1 MHILL
6 VANYL
11 FPYGGGIQRVVH
23 QLGCEYIARGH
34 TVTAVGYQPSRLHGT
49 ASPSYEA
56 LPLRAVNPLERFGV
70 PFPIFEPLALV
81 KDLSE
86 LLRRVDAVHLHGALY
101 LDSLVASLLA
111 RSSQQLVVT
120 EHVGLT
126 GMEGGLTRLTERA
139 AFATLG
145 RVCLRRANEVTVIN
159 SRVEREMRRLLRPDQ
174 RVTIIS
180 NGVDAENFR
189 PTNQAERAR
198 LRQRLGFIR
207 PTVLTVA
214 RHVPKKRLHLL
225 IDAARGADWHLVVAG
240 QDTDRIGSLPANVR
254 ILGELDRERLIDL
267 YRAADLFALVSYG
280 EGFPLVV
287 QEALASGLPVIV
299 ADDETFR
306 SELSSNVADF
316 VDPDVAAIRQVVT
329 GRLLDTCVL
338 EARSKAATEF
348 ARARYAWNRC
358 ADEYLALLSK
368 QECDPKLP
376 AVALSTLP
384 QTAPLPC
391 RESIEKT
398 GS

>member
-23 QLGCEYIARGH
+23 ELGCEYVARGH
-34 TVTAVGYQPSRLHGT
+34 AVTAVGYQPSRLHGT
-49 ASPSYEA
+49 ASSSYET
-56 LPLRAVNPLERFGV
+56 LPLRAANPLERFGI
-70 PFPIFEPLALV
+70 PFPIFEPLELV
-81 KDLSE
+81 KDLSRI
-86 LLRRVDAVHLHGALY
+86 LCRVDAVHLHGALY

-111 RSSQQLVVT
+111 RSSQRLVVT

-145 RVCLRRANEVTVIN
+145 RVCLRRAHEVTVIN
-159 SRVEREMRRLLRPDQ
+159 SRVEREMRGLLRPDQ
-174 RVTIIS
+174 RVRIIS

-189 PTNQAERAR
+189 PTDRAERAR
-198 LRQRLGFIR
+198 LRQRHGFVC

-240 QDTDRIGSLPANVR
+240 QDTERIGSLPANVR
-254 ILGELDRERLIDL
+254 VLGELDRERLIDL

-287 QEALASGLPVIV
+287 QEALASGLPVVV
-299 ADDETFR
+299 ADDDTFR
-306 SELSSNVADF
+306 SELSSKVADF
-316 VDPDVAAIRQVVT
+316 VNPDVAAIRQVVT
-329 GRLLDTCVL
+329 ARLQDTCVL
-338 EARSKAATEF
+338 EARSKAATDF
-348 ARARYAWNRC
+348 ARNRYAWDRC
-358 ADEYLALLSK
+358 ADKYLALLSG
-368 QECDPKLP
+368 QECGPKSL
-376 AVALSTLP
+376 AAARSTLP
-384 QTAPLPC
+384 QIAPLPY